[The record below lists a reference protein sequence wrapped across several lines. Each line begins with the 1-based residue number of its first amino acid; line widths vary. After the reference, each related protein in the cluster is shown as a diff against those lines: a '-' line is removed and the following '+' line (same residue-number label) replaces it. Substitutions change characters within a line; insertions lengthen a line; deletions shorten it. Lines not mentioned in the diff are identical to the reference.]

1 MKMERDTDTKV
12 IIADSQF
19 LIVESLRRILS
30 ETDGYNLYGTAG
42 SKEDLYTL
50 LQGSGKALLITDPQ
64 SLDFCGVEELRKIR
78 NEFSDISILILT
90 HTVSKSE
97 YVELR
102 KAGLNN
108 IVFKTA
114 GRDEL
119 FTALEATLKG
129 KKYFTP
135 DLLDLLVENGGIMS
149 SDEESRVL
157 TQSEIEIV
165 RMIAGGYTTKEIALK
180 RHISVHTVNTHRKNI
195 FRKLRVSSVSELI
208 MQAIRSGW
216 IDGIEYYI

>member
-1 MKMERDTDTKV
+1 MDSDTNTKIV
-12 IIADSQF
+12 IADSQF
-19 LIVESLRRILS
+19 LIVESLCRILN
-30 ETDGYNLYGTAG
+30 ETAGYSVYGTAG
-42 SKEDLYTL
+42 SKEELNTML
-50 LQGSGKALLITDPQ
+50 HMAGNALLITDPQ
-64 SLDFCGVEELRKIR
+64 SLDFCGVDELRKIR
-78 NEFSDISILILT
+78 VEYPGISVLILT
-90 HTVSKSE
+90 HSVSKSE
-97 YVELR
+97 YVEFR

-114 GRDEL
+114 GREEL

-129 KKYFTP
+129 RKYFTP
-135 DLLDLLVENGGIMS
+135 DLMDLLVDHGGIVPA
-149 SDEESRVL
+149 DEDSRVL

-180 RHISVHTVNTHRKNI
+180 RHVSFHTVNTHRKNI

-208 MQAIRSGW
+208 MQAIKSGW